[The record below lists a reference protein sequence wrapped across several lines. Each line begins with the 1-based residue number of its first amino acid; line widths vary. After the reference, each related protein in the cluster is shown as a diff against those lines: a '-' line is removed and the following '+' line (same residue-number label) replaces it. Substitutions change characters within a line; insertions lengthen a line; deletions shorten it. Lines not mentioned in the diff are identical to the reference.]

1 MDANSIRDK
10 KFPEAMRGYKK
21 EDVDEFL
28 GDVADAYAKQQK
40 TISELEKKLEVLADK
55 IREYRENEDDLKEAL
70 LGAQKQGRLVVDEA
84 KEKAANIVMDAQNKS
99 ADMIKE
105 AEDVV
110 AQKKEEGEKAIA
122 DALAE
127 KQRIEEEAAK
137 KAADLHTEME
147 IQHEIDKE
155 ALART
160 RREAEDFRT
169 RLIVECNSSL
179 EIMNNARN
187 EFIELV
193 KKMPEICQNEF
204 IKETIDNQDTNVLR
218 ELIAQQRGEEVI
230 TPEIEKTEE
239 TDEDVKIVNDFN
251 EIPVQEAEAE
261 EVTEVSE
268 DADSVGFTV
277 ENAFADEEEEE
288 DNTPDFLKDTK
299 PKSNKSKYEKLEFGN
314 NSNNNSN
321 GKNKKRR

>member
-1 MDANSIRDK
+1 MEASTIRDK
-10 KFPEAMRGYKK
+10 KFLEVMRGYKK

-28 GDVADAYAKQQK
+28 SEVASEFSKLRKANE
-40 TISELEKKLEVLADK
+40 ELEKKLEVLADK
-55 IREYRENEDDLKEAL
+55 IREYREDEDALKEAL
-70 LGAQKQGRLVVDEA
+70 LGAQKQGRMVVDEA

-99 ADMIKE
+99 DEMIKA

-169 RLIVECNSSL
+169 KLIVEYTSH
-179 EIMNNARN
+179 
-187 EFIELV
+187 IELI
-193 KKMPEICQNEF
+193 KKLPEMCQNEF
-204 IKETIDNQDTNVLR
+204 VKETVDNHDTANLR
-218 ELIAQQRGEEVI
+218 ELLAQQKGEAVI
-230 TPEIEKTEE
+230 APVTEKPEE
-239 TDEDVKIVNDFN
+239 TDEDVKIVSSFN
-251 EIPVQEAEAE
+251 EIPVQEAESEEITE
-261 EVTEVSE
+261 EVEAT
-268 DADSVGFTV
+268 DSGFTV
-277 ENAFADEEEEE
+277 ENAFSEDEEEED
-288 DNTPDFLKDTK
+288 DNTPDFLKNK
-299 PKSNKSKYEKLEFGN
+299 HKNNKSKFEKLEFGN
-314 NSNNNSN
+314 NTNNSN

>member
-1 MDANSIRDK
+1 MEASTIRDK
-10 KFPEAMRGYKK
+10 KFLEVMRGYKK

-28 GDVADAYAKQQK
+28 SEVASEFSKLRKANE
-40 TISELEKKLEVLADK
+40 ELEKKLEVLADK
-55 IREYRENEDDLKEAL
+55 IREYREDEDALKEAL
-70 LGAQKQGRLVVDEA
+70 LGAQKQGRMVVDEA

-99 ADMIKE
+99 DEMIKA

-169 RLIVECNSSL
+169 KLIVEYTNH
-179 EIMNNARN
+179 
-187 EFIELV
+187 IELI
-193 KKMPEICQNEF
+193 KKLPEMCQNEF
-204 IKETIDNQDTNVLR
+204 VKETVDNHDTANLR
-218 ELIAQQRGEEVI
+218 ELLAQQKGEAVI
-230 TPEIEKTEE
+230 APVTEKPEE
-239 TDEDVKIVNDFN
+239 TDEDVKIVSSFN
-251 EIPVQEAEAE
+251 EIPVQEAESE
-261 EVTEVSE
+261 EITEAVE
-268 DADSVGFTV
+268 ATDSGFTV
-277 ENAFADEEEEE
+277 ENAFSEDEEEED
-288 DNTPDFLKDTK
+288 DNTPDFLKNK
-299 PKSNKSKYEKLEFGN
+299 HKNNKSKFEKLEFGN
-314 NSNNNSN
+314 NTNNSN

>member
-1 MDANSIRDK
+1 MEASTIRDK
-10 KFPEAMRGYKK
+10 KFLEVMRGYKK

-28 GDVADAYAKQQK
+28 SEVASEFSKLRKANE
-40 TISELEKKLEVLADK
+40 ELEKKLEVLADK
-55 IREYRENEDDLKEAL
+55 IREYREDEDALKEAL
-70 LGAQKQGRLVVDEA
+70 LGAQKQGRMVVDEA

-99 ADMIKE
+99 DEMIKA

-127 KQRIEEEAAK
+127 KKRIEEEAAK

-169 RLIVECNSSL
+169 KLIVEYTSH
-179 EIMNNARN
+179 
-187 EFIELV
+187 IELI
-193 KKMPEICQNEF
+193 KKLPEICQNEF
-204 IKETIDNQDTNVLR
+204 VKETVDNHDTANLR
-218 ELIAQQRGEEVI
+218 ELLAQQKGEAVI
-230 TPEIEKTEE
+230 SPVAEKTEE
-239 TDEDVKIVNDFN
+239 TDEDVKIVSSFN
-251 EIPVQEAEAE
+251 EIPVQEAESEEITE
-261 EVTEVSE
+261 EVEVN
-268 DADSVGFTV
+268 DSGFTV
-277 ENAFADEEEEE
+277 ENAFSDDEEEEE
-288 DNTPDFLKDTK
+288 DDNTPEFLKNK
-299 PKSNKSKYEKLEFGN
+299 HKNNKSKFEKLEFGN
-314 NSNNNSN
+314 NTNNSN